1 MGWNAELYVGKKI
14 AQVPN
19 YSGGST
25 VSICMDGSEGTQ
37 EASISITYNY
47 SELYYL
53 VINQDLSDYLH
64 GKTGRKT
71 IPTLK
76 LLVEKLGTE
85 QYRRLIC
92 DTSRGEFFDPE
103 KYVVEYWAP
112 TMGNAGYIASVL
124 LDWAQLHP
132 EGIWSI
138 SK

>member
-53 VINQDLSDYLH
+53 VINQNLSDYLH

-76 LLVEKLGTE
+76 ILVEKLGTS
-85 QYRRLIC
+85 QYRRLK
-92 DTSRGEFFDPE
+92 DGVTVNESLNPE
-103 KYVVEYWAP
+103 NYFVDYWIP

>member
-14 AQVPN
+14 AHVPYHN
-19 YSGGST
+19 EGSIQSFGT
-25 VSICMDGSEGTQ
+25 DGSEGTQ

-47 SELYYL
+47 SELYCL

-64 GKTGRKT
+64 DKTGKET

-85 QYRRLIC
+85 QYRRNVILNE
-92 DTSRGEFFDPE
+92 SLNPE

-112 TMGNAGYIASVL
+112 TMGNAGYIASIL

-132 EGIWSI
+132 DGIWST